1 MPNLPGDYIAG
12 FVDGEECFYL
22 TYRSEKKYD
31 RKGQPTYYRDDID
44 ILKQINKTLMQFIPL
59 QALKGNNKFW
69 IEFIKNIDLNNNKT
83 AMITIK
89 IE

>member
-44 ILKQINKTLMQFIPL
+44 ILKQINKTLNCGKITVPTSSVRYNVQNMDDINDKIIP
-59 QALKGNNKFW
+59 NYFTCVNK
-69 IEFIKNIDLNNNKT
+69 
-83 AMITIK
+83 
-89 IE
+89 